1 MMQSTPAEHKII
13 LGGNHDA
20 VLDSMTPAQVSKHL
34 FTENVSLSTS
44 TAGKTRVNE
53 KGLVEGKLHPRKE
66 RVNEKEKNTAAKKR
80 QEQEQGREREQADK
94 YRVDGWVYP
103 SKSTDKDILTEAST
117 STETETETEK
127 SESKSKS
134 KTYYLDNAFVSIR
147 GLQIFGTPCSSGLSR
162 NVAFQTQ
169 IHREKAWRAVM
180 GLREGEKEM
189 EGLGIGIERGGAL
202 VGKYLLLSHALDL
215 ECKDFASETACKE
228 MAKNAKNKGKNKNIV
243 SSSVSTSHT
252 QERQHQQRQQ
262 QQGHERFPRPLAHIW
277 GHHHSTYGSN
287 WLSCESCEGE
297 KEKGKGMAAVEVAA
311 EVAVDS
317 SDSSDSSVLCVCA
330 TTMDSSYNPC
340 QLPIVID
347 LPLPVY

>member
-1 MMQSTPAEHKII
+1 MQSTPAEHKII

-66 RVNEKEKNTAAKKR
+66 RVNENEKNTAAKKR

-162 NVAFQTQ
+162 NVGFQTQ
-169 IHREKAWRAVM
+169 INREKAWRRVA
-180 GLREGEKEM
+180 
-189 EGLGIGIERGGAL
+189 GIGTTAAPSPKHVEASVHPRKQKCGRAISTVARQAISASRKSRAMSPAVTARRTQSVAL
-202 VGKYLLLSHALDL
+202 
-215 ECKDFASETACKE
+215 
-228 MAKNAKNKGKNKNIV
+228 
-243 SSSVSTSHT
+243 
-252 QERQHQQRQQ
+252 
-262 QQGHERFPRPLAHIW
+262 RPLQK
-277 GHHHSTYGSN
+277 T
-287 WLSCESCEGE
+287 
-297 KEKGKGMAAVEVAA
+297 
-311 EVAVDS
+311 
-317 SDSSDSSVLCVCA
+317 
-330 TTMDSSYNPC
+330 
-340 QLPIVID
+340 
-347 LPLPVY
+347 